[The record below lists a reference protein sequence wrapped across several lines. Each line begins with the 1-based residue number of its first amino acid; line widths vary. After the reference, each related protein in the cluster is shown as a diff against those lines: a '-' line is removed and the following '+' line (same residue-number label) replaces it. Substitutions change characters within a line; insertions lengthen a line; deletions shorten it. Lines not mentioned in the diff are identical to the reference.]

1 MDKYVVRQA
10 IKRREDDEIVG
21 YEIMIQSDNDS
32 LYNAS
37 ESAVADTISGF
48 LTQNNDIIFKDKPTF
63 LSFPPSLFFRNT
75 PRMFEKE
82 KLVIQVDDS
91 IVIHPLASTIMQKY
105 RRDGYRFAINNFQF
119 SPKYFSLLEMADYAK
134 VDLTDKHDMKGKRSL
149 INIVDMLHG
158 FKKKCIAMGVNTKED
173 YDLAKDVGVDF
184 LEGNYIERATIT
196 KSSKM
201 DYLEGN
207 FFHLVVE
214 VTKDEPDVEEI
225 EKIISRDASLSYA
238 ILKMVN
244 SKYFAARKKTS
255 SIRQALVTLGISQ
268 LRQWAYLLSVKD
280 SDRNNASEEV
290 LKLSFLRATLASAL
304 VGRMQTT
311 EITRSEGYMIG
322 MFSTMDYIIDA
333 TMEEILEGIPL
344 PDVVK
349 DALIRNEGIGGELF
363 QLILDYEQ
371 ADWKKLKMH
380 TKELHIQTNMIAQL
394 YMDCVEEV
402 NEIWNGLTSEFE
414 RPEEEEEEG
423 TGETESLEEMAEK
436 IPVS

>member
-394 YMDCVEEV
+394 DRKSVV
-402 NEIWNGLTSEFE
+402 
-414 RPEEEEEEG
+414 
-423 TGETESLEEMAEK
+423 
-436 IPVS
+436 